1 MKTEERIT
9 NLEIRYSHQDVFLQE
24 LNSIVINQQKTIER
38 LEKEILDLKRS
49 MNSGGEVNPTRSL
62 RDDIPPHY

>member
-1 MKTEERIT
+1 MNTEERIT

-24 LNSIVINQQKTIER
+24 LNSIVINQQKTIDR

-49 MNSGGEVNPTRSL
+49 MNTEGGVSPTRSL

>member
-1 MKTEERIT
+1 MNTEERLT

-24 LNSIVINQQKTIER
+24 LNSIVINQQKTIDR

-49 MNSGGEVNPTRSL
+49 MNTEGGVSPTRSL